1 MGHAWSAV
9 HARCTQHAVAPR
21 RDAPLLLYL
30 LWLHSL
36 WHQEGVRR
44 YYYTYYGYLC
54 SLWHQEGMRRLVCSY
69 ARSGSSVVLL
79 PSTSLPPSS
88 SPAVAPADAA
98 AAPPSPDAPT
108 PTAPPAALAAPTSPG
123 SPRLSASDKGL
134 ASDSAQPLELVAS
147 RLPSCGGE
155 SSGGFSGEVKSASG
169 VKSAERRETP
179 AKGQGLGLGQ
189 GQGLG

>member
-1 MGHAWSAV
+1 MGWRV
-9 HARCTQHAVAPR
+9 HGACMVCGTCTVYTARSRTKTGCAAITILTTATLTMAPR
-21 RDAPLLLYL
+21 GDAPLLLYL
-30 LWLHSL
+30 LWL
-36 WHQEGVRR
+36 
-44 YYYTYYGYLC
+44 Y

-88 SPAVAPADAA
+88 SPAVAPADAD

-155 SSGGFSGEVKSASG
+155 SSGGFSGEVKRASG

-179 AKGQGLGLGQ
+179 AKGQG
-189 GQGLG
+189 